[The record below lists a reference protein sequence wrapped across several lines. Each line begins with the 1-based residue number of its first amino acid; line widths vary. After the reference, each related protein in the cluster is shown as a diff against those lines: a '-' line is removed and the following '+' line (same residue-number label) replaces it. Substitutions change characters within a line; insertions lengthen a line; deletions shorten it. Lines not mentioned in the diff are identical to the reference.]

1 MQTPK
6 VFIIDDDLAFS
17 ESLSLLIRSF
27 GMETAVF
34 GSADEYLE
42 QFDPAAPGCII
53 LDVRMPGRSGLD
65 LQAEL
70 AAKGLHPPVIIMTGF
85 AEVPVALRAIRQG
98 AVEFLQK
105 TFSESELL
113 EALNRA
119 VAIDAQNRRAHARRS
134 ELNARMGR
142 LTQPEQDV
150 LDLMLEGKPNKSI
163 ASALGVSV
171 RTVEDRR
178 ARIMKKLNVETLAE
192 LVRLAVEAG
201 RVPVAS

>member
-1 MQTPK
+1 MKNPK

-27 GMETAVF
+27 GMETAAF
-34 GSADEYLE
+34 GSADQYLE
-42 QFDPAAPGCII
+42 QFDASAPGCII

-70 AAKGLHPPVIIMTGF
+70 AEKDLHPPVIIMTGF
-85 AEVPVALRAIRQG
+85 AEVPVALRAMRQG

-119 VAIDAQNRRAHARRS
+119 VAADAVNRRAHARRL
-134 ELNARMGR
+134 ELNERMAR
-142 LTQPEQDV
+142 LTPPEQDV
-150 LDLMLEGKPNKSI
+150 LDLMLEGKPNKAI
-163 ASALGVSV
+163 ASALSVSV

-178 ARIMKKLNVETLAE
+178 ARIMKKLGVDTLAE

-201 RVPVAS
+201 RIPIA